1 MLENCEL
8 DWMDIFGGN
17 GRGGGVEFGY
27 FSYMGFNLSIGC
39 LITNQC

>member
-17 GRGGGVEFGY
+17 GRGGGWSLVTFRTWDLT
-27 FSYMGFNLSIGC
+27 F
-39 LITNQC
+39 Q

>member
-17 GRGGGVEFGY
+17 GRGGVEFGY

>member
-1 MLENCEL
+1 MNLIGWIFLEG
-8 DWMDIFGGN
+8 MG
-17 GRGGGVEFGY
+17 GGGVEFGY

>member
-17 GRGGGVEFGY
+17 GRGGWSLVTFLTWDLT
-27 FSYMGFNLSIGC
+27 F
-39 LITNQC
+39 Q